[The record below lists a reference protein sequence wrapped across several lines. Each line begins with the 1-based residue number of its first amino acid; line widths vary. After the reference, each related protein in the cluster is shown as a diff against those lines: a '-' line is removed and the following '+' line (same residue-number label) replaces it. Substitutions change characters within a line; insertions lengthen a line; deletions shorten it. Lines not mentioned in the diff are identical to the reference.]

1 MAALLTKVKARMTI
15 HAHRKMRGLLQGDYA
30 SVFRGHSLDF
40 DDLREYSPGDEVR
53 DIDWKATARHSTPL
67 VKRYVAHRRH
77 ALALVVDSG
86 ASFDALA
93 ASGEPKRELAIL
105 LAGMAGYLA
114 VRHGDDV
121 MLVHGDSR
129 TAHASASKGTEAHLE
144 QLLRRILAGGTNA
157 AGSRITTQLTWVAD
171 HLRGRKLVI
180 VIADEAPLTD
190 LDQQLLRRLAAQHEL
205 MWITIADADL
215 TALGGPNGTPF
226 DVLRPDRSGI
236 PDVLLGGTALRQEYE
251 AAEAARRAA
260 SAEVL
265 KHLGISQVAVGH
277 SAEALAQLHRLMK
290 RHRDER
296 R

>member
-15 HAHRKMRGLLQGDYA
+15 HAHRKMRGLLDGEYA
-30 SVFRGHSLDF
+30 SVFQGHSLDF

-53 DIDWKATARHSTPL
+53 DIDWKATARHTTPL

-86 ASFDALA
+86 ANFDAVA

-129 TAHASASKGTEAHLE
+129 AAHASASKGTEAHLE
-144 QLLRRILAGGTNA
+144 QLLRRILAGGANA
-157 AGSRITTQLTWVAD
+157 AGSRITTQLAWVAD
-171 HLRGRKLVI
+171 HLRGRRLVM

-205 MWITIADADL
+205 LWVTIADADL
-215 TALGGPNGTPF
+215 TSLGGQDGTPF

-236 PDVLLGGTALRQEYE
+236 PDILLGGDDLRREYE
-251 AAEAARRAA
+251 AAEAARRSA
-260 SAEVL
+260 SDSVL
-265 KHLGISQVAVGH
+265 KQLGVAHVTVGH
-277 SAEALAQLHRLMK
+277 SAEALAQLRRLMK
-290 RHRDER
+290 RHRNER